1 MGKITYT
8 DAIAIVQLVYFLLSF
23 GIAIAVMLRHKKDI
37 LGWFFIAT
45 FSLVRVVGSAAR
57 IDTITH
63 PTSNTA
69 YTVALVCGVFGL
81 SPLLMSSLSLA
92 SRA

>member
-1 MGKITYT
+1 MGEVTYS
-8 DAIAIVQLVYFLLSF
+8 DAIAIVQLVYFIPASL
-23 GIAIAVMLRHKKDI
+23 IAIGVMVRHKKNI
-37 LGWFFIAT
+37 LGWFFITT
-45 FSLVRVVGSAAR
+45 FSLVRVVGSVAR

-63 PTSNTA
+63 PTSDTA

-81 SPLLMSSLSLA
+81 SPLLMSSLSLT